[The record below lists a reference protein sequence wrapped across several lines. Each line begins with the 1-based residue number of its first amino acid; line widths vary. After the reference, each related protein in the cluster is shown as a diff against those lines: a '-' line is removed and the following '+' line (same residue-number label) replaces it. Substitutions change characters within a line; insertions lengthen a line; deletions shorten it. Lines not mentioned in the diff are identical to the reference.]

1 MNSRLTVN
9 LRRAVPAD
17 AATALSWSPDLAAL
31 KRWAGP
37 SARWPEDPA
46 QFWSDLTRGDFVTFA
61 LDSSTDGQVGFGQLK
76 RREPDFAHLARIVVD
91 PRQRGKG
98 YGRMLC
104 SALMR
109 EAPALFPISGYSLF
123 VFRDNP
129 VAIALYESL
138 GFTRQ
143 GPHEQ
148 HPDIELMTA
157 PLAASRAG

>member
-1 MNSRLTVN
+1 MNPSPDMI

-17 AATALSWSPDLAAL
+17 AAVALSWSPDLEAL

-37 SARWPEDPA
+37 SARWPDDPV

-61 LDSSTDGQVGFGQLK
+61 LESSTDGQVGFGQLK
-76 RREPDFAHLARIVVD
+76 LREPALAHLARIVVD

-98 YGRMLC
+98 YGRTLC
-104 SALMR
+104 AALMQ
-109 EAPALFPISGYSLF
+109 EAPKLFPIDGYSLF

-138 GFTRQ
+138 GFSIQ
-143 GPHEQ
+143 GPHE
-148 HPDIELMTA
+148 HYPNIVLMTA
-157 PLAASRAG
+157 PLAAARGR